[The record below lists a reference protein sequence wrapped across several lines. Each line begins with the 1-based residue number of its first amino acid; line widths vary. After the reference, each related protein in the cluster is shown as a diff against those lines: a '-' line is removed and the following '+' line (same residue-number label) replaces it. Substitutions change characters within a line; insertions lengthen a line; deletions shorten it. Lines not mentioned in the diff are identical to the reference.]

1 MLKETLFSSKVLTI
15 ITHLLLIVVGVTMIV
30 PFLWMFSTS
39 LKDVTELYE
48 YPPKWIPSHLNW
60 QNYIKAME
68 LAPFGRFYLN
78 SLLVTFCI
86 TLGQMI
92 TACLAAYVFARIEF
106 PGRDILF
113 VIYLST
119 MIIPVQVTII
129 PLFLIVKQLGWFD
142 TYQGLII
149 PFIARAFPIIF
160 LRQFFMTL
168 PKDLEDAA
176 KVDGC
181 GHLRFLWKILLP
193 TARPALST
201 IGLFTFLFHWR
212 DYLWP
217 LVITN
222 TTEMRTLPVG
232 LRYFVSEQGTQ
243 FHYMM
248 AASIIV
254 TIPIVLIYLF
264 AQKQFI
270 KGVTMTG
277 LKG

>member
-1 MLKETLFSSKVLTI
+1 MVI
-15 ITHLLLIVVGVTMIV
+15 
-30 PFLWMFSTS
+30 PFLWMLSTS

-48 YPPKWIPSHLNW
+48 YPPKWIPSHLHW
-60 QNYIKAME
+60 ENYTKALE
-68 LAPFGRFYLN
+68 LAPFGKFYLN
-78 SLLVTFCI
+78 SIFVTVCI
-86 TLGQMI
+86 TLGQLI
-92 TACLAAYVFARIEF
+92 TSCLAAYVFARIEF
-106 PGRDILF
+106 PGRDMLF

-129 PLFLIVKQLGWFD
+129 PLFLIVKQLSWID
-142 TYQGLII
+142 SYQGLII

-160 LRQFFMTL
+160 LRQFFLTL

-181 GHLRFLWKILLP
+181 GRLRFLWKILLP
-193 TARPALST
+193 TARPALAT

-212 DYLWP
+212 DYMWP

-222 TTEMRTLPVG
+222 STEMRTLPVG